1 MRLLNRL
8 LPKSLAGR
16 MITLLLLALGAAQV
30 ISVVIFVAERG
41 RAVHL
46 AKQEELLYRI
56 ASVVH
61 LLNDTPEILHGRA
74 LEAVSTR
81 YVQFFV
87 ADTSAVD
94 AGVADNRLRRQ
105 LSELLEG
112 EAQEILADTEKDD
125 GLLGWPW
132 ARGSAE
138 DPAAN
143 GETIA
148 QRAYTDKPE
157 GENEPLASPRY
168 RGHPALT
175 IAIHLLDQRWLNV
188 VILTRGSLSRWAW
201 PPLLSLGIMAI
212 TVSMV
217 VVLMVRRITRPLARL
232 TTAADRLGRGEDFE
246 PVPEQGSEDV
256 RYTTRAFNRMRERL
270 ERFVQDRTRML
281 AAISHDL
288 RTPLTS
294 LRLRAEFI
302 EDVETREKILDTVEE
317 MQRMTEA
324 TLTFAR
330 QAATKEE
337 TRTVDMAAL
346 LDSLCQDLGD
356 LGADVTFE
364 GAEKTPYTCRPVALK
379 RAIRNLIENA
389 VAYGQRARVTLNTTA
404 DDVMI
409 VIDDEGSGIPEVD
422 FERAF
427 EPFVRLEESRNP
439 ETGGIGLGMSIA
451 RSIVRG
457 HGGDISLQNRVKG
470 GLRVSILLPR
480 HEPPHR

>member
-1 MRLLNRL
+1 MKFMSRW

-16 MITLLLLALGAAQV
+16 MIALLLLALLAAQV

-61 LLNDTPEILHGRA
+61 LLNDTPKTLHGRV
-74 LEAVSTR
+74 LQAVSTR
-81 YVQFFV
+81 HVRFFL

-94 AGVADNRLRRQ
+94 AGITANRDNRLRRQ
-105 LSELLEG
+105 LSELLAG
-112 EAQEILADTEKDD
+112 EAQEILADLEKDD
-125 GLLGWPW
+125 GL
-132 ARGSAE
+132 
-138 DPAAN
+138 
-143 GETIA
+143 
-148 QRAYTDKPE
+148 Q
-157 GENEPLASPRY
+157 GENEPLASPKHG
-168 RGHPALT
+168 GHPVVT
-175 IAIHLLDQRWLNV
+175 IAIRRPDQRWLNV
-188 VILTRGSLSRWAW
+188 VILSRGSLSRWAW
-201 PPLLSLGIMAI
+201 PPLVSLGVMA
-212 TVSMV
+212 VMLSVV

-232 TTAADRLGRGEDFE
+232 TAAADRLGRGEDFE
-246 PVPEQGSEDV
+246 PVPEQGPEDV
-256 RYTTRAFNRMRERL
+256 RRTTRAFNRMRERL

-302 EDVETREKILDTVEE
+302 EDAEAREKILDTVEE

-330 QAATKEE
+330 QAETKEE
-337 TRTVDMAAL
+337 TRTVDLAAL
-346 LDSLCQDLGD
+346 LDSLCQDLAD
-356 LGADVTFE
+356 LGAQVSFTA
-364 GAEKTPYTCRPVALK
+364 AEKTPFACRPVVLK

-389 VAYGQRARVTLNTTA
+389 VTYGRCARVTLTTTA
-404 DDVMI
+404 DHVLI
-409 VIDDEGSGIPEVD
+409 VIDDQGPGISD
-422 FERAF
+422 ADLERVF

-457 HGGDISLQNRVKG
+457 HGGDITLQNRAEG
-470 GLRVSILLPR
+470 GLRVSVDLPR
-480 HEPPHR
+480 HEQPHR